1 MQFEKKNIQASKA
14 RLKDNYISVYKNN
27 TQFDEK
33 QIYQDCFTLI
43 KNITALPNYQPR
55 Q

>member
-1 MQFEKKNIQASKA
+1 MQFEKKNIRTSQAI
-14 RLKDNYISVYKNN
+14 LKDNYISVKKIN

-43 KNITALPNYQPR
+43 
-55 Q
+55 